1 MSKNMTLGLS
11 IVLVFLAAGVFTL
24 NAAYRAA
31 HVDGGC
37 ETKECR
43 KDLAAARAGTAAYH
57 DLQAAIDDQ
66 FVEPFNPNPCFTL
79 PDAGMGFHY
88 VKPSR
93 VVDLTAVAA
102 EPELLVYMPDDKG
115 VQHLVAVEYLV
126 PGSPDDTPPEL
137 FGQQF
142 HFTPLVNGWTL
153 HAWIWRENPAGLFE
167 DFNPKLRCP
176 AA

>member
-1 MSKNMTLGLS
+1 MNKNVTIELAVGLF
-11 IVLVFLAAGVFTL
+11 LLAALIAAANLAYGSTL
-24 NAAYRAA
+24 
-31 HVDGGC
+31 HDEGC
-37 ETKECR
+37 ESIQCR

-66 FVEPFNPNPCFTL
+66 FVEPFDPNPCFTL
-79 PDAGMGFHY
+79 PDAAMGFHY
-88 VKPSR
+88 LNPSR
-93 VVDLTAVAA
+93 VNSTLNAA
-102 EPELLVYMPDDKG
+102 EPELLVYMPGDDG

-126 PGSPDDTPPEL
+126 PGSPDDTTPEL

-153 HAWIWRENPAGLFE
+153 HAWIWRNNPDGLFE

-176 AA
+176 TP